1 MRAYLFVLIY
11 AGYLPLVLL
20 TPFAGAMLWA
30 WVSLMYPQTLTYG
43 FVPFSYAALIAV
55 LTLGSFA
62 LSRERR
68 LPPAS
73 ATSWAMVGMILAC
86 GIAYAASYDRALS
99 FARWD
104 TIWKGLLLALVTLA
118 MLRTRLRIHGFVWI
132 MALSI
137 GFFGLKGG
145 LFSFATGGAYRVS
158 GAEGT
163 IIGDNNHL
171 AVALVMAIPLIVY
184 LAIHSALRIVRVGC
198 WIFAFFVLVA
208 ALFTYSRGGALALA
222 AMMGLL
228 WLRSPHRLATLAV
241 LGVFGAVALVFAP
254 DALWARFGSIDD
266 FRQDSSAMGRLA
278 IWRVSLILASQHPL
292 TGIGFQATA
301 LPHVVHRVDPTVIPR
316 AVHNSYLEVLV
327 EAGIFA
333 FLCHLVIIV
342 ATARHLAAV
351 RTRTRGLAD
360 WLWAR
365 DLAGLMQVSLVGYLV
380 GSFFISFAFYDGWW
394 FIAVVAAAL
403 RLLVRDALSPPVA
416 RRPATLPWRT

>member
-55 LTLGSFA
+55 LTLGSFV

-68 LPPAS
+68 LPPAT

-86 GIAYAASYDRALS
+86 GVAYAGSYDRALS

-301 LPHVVHRVDPTVIPR
+301 LPQVVHRVDPTVIPR

-333 FLCHLVIIV
+333 FLCHVVIIV

-351 RTRTRGLAD
+351 RTCTRGLAD

-365 DLAGLMQVSLVGYLV
+365 DLAGLLQVSLVGYLV

-403 RLLVRDALSPPVA
+403 RLLVRDAIAPPDA
-416 RRPATLPWRT
+416 RRRAAIAGRT